1 MRFVWTS
8 HIWQAW
14 QERTLVVLKVSYCRQ
29 AFFFWYPSWKK
40 VNRKRIFVF
49 FLFFSLRR
57 QWGYIRARS
66 SEYTCRGRGCIAPH
80 AIEEGRTVW
89 TDRTNGTSKNSK
101 TIGIPKEAK
110 TTGPYSLWNRATGC
124 RHRNGDACTGGRW
137 RQLSRVHFSC
147 HQPMLTISAS
157 ARDPSKPALKNFTSG
172 EGEAA
177 DSTVGPERN
186 AANSS
191 PSWTPAGPL
200 FSIPIAK
207 LWAQGDV
214 CARAC

>member
-1 MRFVWTS
+1 M
-8 HIWQAW
+8 
-14 QERTLVVLKVSYCRQ
+14 LKVSYCRQ
-29 AFFFWYPSWKK
+29 AFFCIHHGKK
-40 VNRKRIFVF
+40 SIGKRF
-49 FLFFSLRR
+49 FFFFPCSAIQDLSAHAPAN
-57 QWGYIRARS
+57 IL
-66 SEYTCRGRGCIAPH
+66 CRGRGCTAPH

-191 PSWTPAGPL
+191 PS
-200 FSIPIAK
+200 
-207 LWAQGDV
+207 
-214 CARAC
+214 